1 MTTNTHAAALVTDVL
16 IVGRGPVGSAL
27 SALLGRYGVRTLV
40 IDKASDILMM
50 PRAIAL
56 DDEALRILQL
66 VGLEEGSFPTIAIP
80 EVNMHSPFLG
90 HFAKAPTAGSINGHP
105 RLITF
110 YQPDLE
116 HALRA
121 LADTCE
127 SVSSLAE
134 TELLDMRQNAD
145 GVIASIRS
153 SNGEQREVHC
163 RFLVGAD
170 GASSRVRELI
180 GQEFKGQSYTEDWL
194 IVDAAERDGKA
205 IDHVE
210 FICDP
215 KRPTPHMPAPGG
227 RERWEFMLRPG
238 ESREEMATT
247 ENVTR
252 LLAPWVDSK
261 DLKIERQAVYRFH
274 ARCCNKFQQ
283 GRVFLV
289 GDAAHITPPFVG
301 QGLVAGLRDIAN
313 LGWKLAWVLCGQAPQ
328 KLLDSYDTERRP
340 HAKAMIDT
348 ARLMGHLVMPAN
360 PIKAVLVHGLMQIMR
375 RLPWLGSYL
384 EQLKLKPVNRSR
396 EGAFVYGRSAAGYT
410 RGGQIPQG
418 LVRSEG
424 QICLSD
430 QVIDGMTLVG
440 LGVDPQ
446 QVLSERSLEQWRAR
460 GGRLLHVGARGSVA
474 ASDTPFAED
483 LTDILLPKSAQRWLV
498 IVRPDRVVLHD
509 GPAEQAEDIVGA
521 FASVM

>member
-66 VGLEEGSFPTIAIP
+66 VGLAEGSFPTIAIP

-90 HFAKAPTAGSINGHP
+90 HFAKAQTAGSINGHP
-105 RLITF
+105 RLVTF

-116 HALRA
+116 RALRS
-121 LADTCE
+121 LAEQYEQVNC
-127 SVSSLAE
+127 LAE
-134 TELLDMRQNAD
+134 TELLGFRQDEEGVVAQIRATD
-145 GVIASIRS
+145 GA
-153 SNGEQREVHC
+153 ECEVHC
-163 RFLVGAD
+163 RYLVGAD
-170 GASSRVRELI
+170 GASSLVRELI
-180 GQEFKGQSYTEDWL
+180 GQEFKGQSYVEDWL
-194 IVDAAERDGKA
+194 IVDAEERDGKA

-247 ENVTR
+247 ENVAR
-252 LLAPWVDSK
+252 LLSPWVDPK

-274 ARCCNKFQQ
+274 ARCCSKFQR

-313 LGWKLAWVLCGQAPQ
+313 LGWKLAWVLRGQASQ
-328 KLLDSYDTERRP
+328 GLLDSYDTERRP

-360 PIKAVLVHGLMQIMR
+360 PVKAVLVHGFMRILHLMPVLGR
-375 RLPWLGSYL
+375 RL
-384 EQLKLKPVNRSR
+384 EQAKLKPVNCSK
-396 EGAFVYGRSAAGYT
+396 EGFFVSGRSSAGML
-410 RGGQIPQG
+410 RGAQLPQG
-418 LVRSEG
+418 LVRSAG
-424 QICLSD
+424 DICLSD
-430 QVIDGMTLVG
+430 QLLDGMTLVG

-446 QVLSERSLEQWRAR
+446 PLLSFASLEQWRA
-460 GGRLLHVGARGSVA
+460 GGGQLLEVGARGSRA
-474 ASDTPFAED
+474 SSDTPFAED
-483 LTDILLPKSAQRWLV
+483 LTDSLLPGSARGWLA
-498 IVRPDRVVLHD
+498 IVRPDRVVVHD
-509 GPAEQAEDIVGA
+509 GPSEAAEELLADYA
-521 FASVM
+521 KLM